1 MAKVRTM
8 KVSSTT
14 IKKIAL
20 VDDHPVVRHGLR
32 ALIER
37 EEDLNVVV
45 EVDGVNAALQ
55 AFATEDLD
63 LAIVDISLADGSGID
78 LIRRM
83 QLKQSEILI
92 LVASMYDEQSYAER
106 VIRLGARGYVCKR
119 DAGDTI
125 VLAIRRVL
133 DGNIYVSE
141 GAGQTILGRL
151 ARDGRAQEYD
161 TDIDRLTTRELEVF
175 QFIADGVALRDIAQQ
190 LHLSPKTV
198 ESYRERI
205 KLKLNID
212 KAAQLARFAHDWAH
226 SQGA

>member
-1 MAKVRTM
+1 M

-14 IKKIAL
+14 IKIAL

-32 ALIER
+32 ALIEQ

-45 EVDGVNAALQ
+45 EVDGVDAALQ

-151 ARDGRAQEYD
+151 ARDGRAQEYI

-212 KAAQLARFAHDWAH
+212 KAAQLARFAHDWAR